1 MNLKLKSSKQDKYD
15 SSDDSNGEDLS
26 FVEEDRNNKM
36 QGRVKFIDMK
46 EKHINYILNTKVAT
60 SDIKIDYK

>member
-36 QGRVKFIDMK
+36 QGRVKFIYMK